1 MDFLLTL
8 FGESVALITL
18 IGLVKLTIGA
28 FLIYL
33 LICFLIEVPRELIR
47 IRMILDPGEDDEDD
61 ADEDD
66 E

>member
-8 FGESVALITL
+8 FGESVVLVTL

-33 LICFLIEVPRELIR
+33 LICFLIEVPRELTH
-47 IRMILDPGEDDEDD
+47 IRMILDPDDDED
-61 ADEDD
+61 
-66 E
+66 